1 MVDTRRSSD
10 SEERT
15 MRGWTQGFVLA
26 AAALACGPQADPQ
39 TSSLLKQGRQ
49 YTDWLYGSQYE
60 KLWNRFSPD
69 MRQTFGSV
77 GDLAAFAGQAV
88 KRLGQERGQV
98 DERVETASPLRIYSR
113 TSAFDRSAHKMRLEW
128 TMAEDGEV
136 TGLLLRPALD
146 GEPARD

>member
-1 MVDTRRSSD
+1 MRR
-10 SEERT
+10 
-15 MRGWTQGFVLA
+15 WTQGFVLA

-77 GDLAAFAGQAV
+77 SELAAFAGQAV
-88 KRLGQERGQV
+88 TRLGRERGQV
-98 DERVETASPLRIYSR
+98 DERVETASPIRIYSR
-113 TSAFDRSAHKMRLEW
+113 TAAFDRSHHKMLLEW
-128 TMAEDGEV
+128 TMAEDGAV
-136 TGLLLRPALD
+136 TGLVLRPALA
-146 GEPARD
+146 GEAESD

>member
-1 MVDTRRSSD
+1 
-10 SEERT
+10 
-15 MRGWTQGFVLA
+15 MRGWTQGLILA

-39 TSSLLKQGRQ
+39 TSLLKQGRQ

-77 GDLAAFAGQAV
+77 SELAAFAGQAV
-88 KRLGQERGQV
+88 SRLGRERGQV
-98 DERVETASPLRIYSR
+98 DERVETASPVRIYSR
-113 TSAFDRSAHKMRLEW
+113 TSTFDRSRHRMLLEW

-136 TGLLLRPALD
+136 TGLVLRPALE
-146 GEPARD
+146 GESGAD